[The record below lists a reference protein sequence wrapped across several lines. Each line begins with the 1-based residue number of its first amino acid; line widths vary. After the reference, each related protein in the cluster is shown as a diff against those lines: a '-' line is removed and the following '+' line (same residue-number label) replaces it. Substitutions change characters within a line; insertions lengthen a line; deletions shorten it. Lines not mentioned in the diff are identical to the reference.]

1 MKETLNTRVATML
14 LLLAI
19 VSVCTYAQGTAADYE
34 RAAGLKAKYEAS
46 VVDIAGP
53 ATWIGNTHRF
63 WYRKLSGGA
72 NVYMIFDADT
82 SQKNTA
88 FDHDKIAASL
98 SKLTGTIYK
107 AQDLQLTQLRFDNG
121 MTSFNANVDGTAVR
135 CGHLGRTQDFL
146 QLSNCERQSCRL
158 GP

>member
-1 MKETLNTRVATML
+1 MKETLNTRLVKVL

-34 RAAGLKAKYEAS
+34 RAGSLKAKYEAA
-46 VVDIAGP
+46 VVDVAGP

-63 WYRKLSGGA
+63 WYRKLSRGA

-82 SQKNTA
+82 SQKNVA

-98 SKLTGTIYK
+98 SKLTGNTYK
-107 AQDLQLTQLRFDNG
+107 AQDLPLAQLRFDTG
-121 MTSFNANVDGTAVR
+121 GTSFTHRYHDEHHPTQSRRVARYR
-135 CGHLGRTQDFL
+135 CRSLRPL
-146 QLSNCERQSCRL
+146 L
-158 GP
+158 P